1 MSSVVKV
8 IPSQVIVPQATIKQN
23 PMSKTAAQ
31 KTVAEETA
39 APNRALMSFDV
50 AQVRKEFP
58 ILQRTVNGHP
68 LIYLDSGASAQK
80 PRSVIDCIA
89 RYYREQ
95 HANIH
100 RGVHHLS
107 QQATQA
113 YEDAREKIRCFIN
126 ARHAHEVLFTKGTTD
141 GINLVAAAFGRK
153 FLGAG
158 DQIIISTME
167 HHSNIV
173 PWQMICEQ
181 TGAMLKIIP
190 INQRGELLMDDYE
203 SMLGERTK
211 LIAVAHVSNSL
222 GTINP
227 VTEIIKLAHQRGIP
241 VLLDG
246 AQTVP
251 HMRVD
256 VQALDVDFFAFS
268 GHKLFGPTGVGIL
281 YGKQALLNDMPPY
294 QGGGDMI
301 ERVTFEKTTYN
312 TLPHKF
318 EAGTPNIVGGIGLG
332 AAIDFVC
339 QYDEPEIVAH
349 EQDILEYATKKL
361 TDIDGVKI
369 IGTAANK
376 ASVISFLLDGAH
388 PFDVG
393 TILDQQGIAV
403 RTGHHCTQPLM
414 DFYGIPGTARA
425 SFALYNNRADVDA
438 LVAGVRRAA
447 AMLL

>member
-1 MSSVVKV
+1 MKV
-8 IPSQVIVPQATIKQN
+8 STGG
-23 PMSKTAAQ
+23 SK
-31 KTVAEETA
+31 KT
-39 APNRALMSFDV
+39 FDV
-50 AQVRKEFP
+50 ERVRKEFP
-58 ILQRTVNGHP
+58 ILQREVNGHP
-68 LIYLDSGASAQK
+68 LVYLDSGASAQK
-80 PRSVIDCIA
+80 PQSVIDCVTQ
-89 RYYREQ
+89 YYRQQ

-113 YEDAREKIRCFIN
+113 YEDARETIRAFIN
-126 ARHAHEVLFTKGTTD
+126 AKHAHEVLFTKGTTD
-141 GINLVAAAFGRK
+141 GINLVAASFGRK
-153 FLGAG
+153 SLVAG
-158 DQIIISTME
+158 DEVIISAME

-173 PWQMICEQ
+173 PWQMVCEQ
-181 TGAMLKIIP
+181 TGALLKIIP
-190 INQRGELLMDDYE
+190 INQDGELLMDEFE
-203 SMLGERTK
+203 SLLSDRTK
-211 LIAVAHVSNSL
+211 LVAVVHVSNSL

-227 VTEIIKLAHQRGIP
+227 VEEIIKLAHQQDIP

-281 YGKQALLNDMPPY
+281 YGKENLLNDMPPY

-312 TLPHKF
+312 ILPHKF
-318 EAGTPNIVGGIGLG
+318 EAGTPHIVGGIGLG
-332 AAIDFVC
+332 AAVNFVS
-339 QYDEPEIVAH
+339 QYDEQEIASH
-349 EQDILEYATKKL
+349 EQDILEYATQKL
-361 TDIDGVKI
+361 TDIDGISIV
-369 IGTAANK
+369 GTATHK
-376 ASVISFLLDGAH
+376 ASVLSFLLADTH

-393 TILDQQGIAV
+393 TILDQLGIAV

-414 DFYGIPGTARA
+414 DFYGIPGTVRA

-438 LVAGVRRAA
+438 LVAGVQRAA
-447 AMLL
+447 SMLL